1 MVQEEIKYITKDR
14 EAGYRDKSGG
24 HEMLLKMDELSQG
37 MGKVFI
43 RDFMDTARHISCT
56 EGQLLFKA
64 GEATHYFYTL
74 IHGELRLIM
83 GAYKQHVYTVCLPGE
98 IFGWSSL
105 VSGGTYS
112 ATAVCTQFSE
122 ILRFDR
128 DLLDN
133 LLNRFPVN
141 GMFFYKTLAKMLG
154 NRLLESYRIIQ
165 EKENL
170 TIVSMK

>member
-1 MVQEEIKYITKDR
+1 
-14 EAGYRDKSGG
+14 
-24 HEMLLKMDELSQG
+24 MLLNIGELSKG

-43 RDFMDTARHISCT
+43 REFMETAQHLSCR

-74 IHGELRLIM
+74 IQGELRLII
-83 GAYKQHVYTVCLPGE
+83 GTNNRHVYTVCLPGE

-105 VSGGTYS
+105 VAGSTYS
-112 ATAVCTQFSE
+112 ATAICTKFSE

-133 LLNRFPVN
+133 LLKRFPDS
-141 GMFFYKTLAKMLG
+141 GLFFYKSLAKMLG

-165 EKENL
+165 GRDISGYCEHEVNQLIMPK
-170 TIVSMK
+170 